1 MVSPDCHLLDLC
13 HFGTSLEGKLSE
25 SSVVIKSCHGSEVL
39 YWKIFGVILANER
52 VGVGWVSNDNGLCV
66 TSAIVVDGLSNI
78 DKDLSVVLEQ
88 VSALHTWTTRLGT
101 DQEVVVDIL
110 EGSGEVRGDDD
121 VIEKGEGAIV
131 ELSLDTLE
139 DLLLEGKIEEVKNDT
154 LVLSQKLTRGD
165 SEDDGVSDLAGG
177 SRDKNTLGIVRSG
190 RGSHRSLG
198 DLVESV
204 QLVEVS

>member
-13 HFGTSLEGKLSE
+13 HFGTSLESELSE

-66 TSAIVVDGLSNI
+66 TSAVVVDSLTNI

-110 EGSGEVRGDDD
+110 EGSGQIAGDDD
-121 VIEKGEGAIV
+121 LVEKREGAV
-131 ELSLDTLE
+131 MELSLDTLE
-139 DLLLEGKIEEVKNDT
+139 DLLLEWKIEQVKNDS
-154 LVLSQKLTRGD
+154 LVLAKEFTATKKSAR
-165 SEDDGVSDLAGG
+165 
-177 SRDKNTLGIVRSG
+177 
-190 RGSHRSLG
+190 
-198 DLVESV
+198 
-204 QLVEVS
+204 